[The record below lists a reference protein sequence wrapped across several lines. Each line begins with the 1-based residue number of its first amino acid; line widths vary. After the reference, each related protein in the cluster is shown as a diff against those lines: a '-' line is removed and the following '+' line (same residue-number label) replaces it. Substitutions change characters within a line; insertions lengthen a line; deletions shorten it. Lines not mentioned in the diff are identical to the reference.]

1 MDNILIGNYIQ
12 SLRKKSGLTQ
22 KELADKLNISFQAV
36 SKWENG
42 EALPDVM
49 LLLDL
54 ANILGTTVA
63 NILSGENIVR
73 KNLKQIRI
81 ADVVAGFEAMNKM
94 KACFGANSYFYK
106 GMIEGINSKMN
117 MNIEEYLNN
126 PQYIEMLYAEVIL
139 QAIEFD
145 NAYVD
150 MQEVEAFFNNKK
162 MVKYI
167 KEKITTGSINIE
179 KQFLRPR
186 SDMNPKSWTREIQ
199 KD

>member
-1 MDNILIGNYIQ
+1 MDNSLIGNYIQ

-54 ANILGTTVA
+54 ANILGTTVD

-145 NAYVD
+145 KAYVD

-179 KQFLRPR
+179 K
-186 SDMNPKSWTREIQ
+186 
-199 KD
+199 